1 MILFHVVF
9 GFTSRNKHYWAE
21 ETGTA
26 ALTTMTTLLVYGQ
39 IARQCRFIAAL
50 ITGMPH
56 SQVYLG
62 NMCLHASRL
71 CKPFPTVFAGMVADF
86 LMDIFYMRLEVTL
99 FAEFSP
105 TDGTLEQADFLV
117 DQVMPGQICLC
128 RKGVA
133 T

>member
-26 ALTTMTTLLVYGQ
+26 ALTTMTTLLVLGQ
-39 IARQCRFIAAL
+39 IACLCRFIAAL
-50 ITGMPH
+50 ITAMPH

-62 NMCLHASRL
+62 NMCLHVFRL
-71 CKPFPTVFAGMVADF
+71 CEPFPTVFTGMVADF

-117 DQVMPGQICLC
+117 G
-128 RKGVA
+128 
-133 T
+133 

>member
-26 ALTTMTTLLVYGQ
+26 ALTTMTTLLVCGQ
-39 IARQCRFIAAL
+39 IACLCSFIAAL

-56 SQVYLG
+56 SQVYVG
-62 NMCLHASRL
+62 NMCLHVFRL
-71 CKPFPTVFAGMVADF
+71 CEPFPTVFTGMVADF
-86 LMDIFYMRLEVTL
+86 LMDIFYMPLEVT
-99 FAEFSP
+99 FSVEFPP